1 MLSINTPFF
10 KPRNRTE
17 YLYDHCNP
25 RRSLTGIWL
34 KRTIK
39 TLLLITLGVIPSLF
53 IILTSKPAC
62 ADNADYYVSM
72 NNISEG
78 SLLLRDENT
87 SQYRQ
92 IPLLDTQ
99 VNMNISG
106 MLVRS
111 HVKQYF
117 KNTSNDHV
125 EAVYVFPLPETA
137 AVDHMRMQIG
147 ERIIEAQI
155 KEKKQARK
163 IYQQAK
169 REGKKTALM
178 EQQRPNMFT
187 NAVANIGPGETV
199 VIEIEYLQ
207 ILEYDQGNFS
217 LRFPMT
223 ITPRYIPG
231 TPLKQNFSSL
241 SSGSTSGW
249 QQNTQ
254 QVEDATSISP
264 PITGNANS
272 VSLTIHLAAGFPI
285 KKISSP
291 YHAIQQ
297 QQTPDGSLII
307 QLANGQVPASHDFEL
322 SWTPEVNQAPQAAL
336 FSEKINNDYYHLL
349 MVLPPGDSTQTQQP
363 LAREVI
369 YVIDTSGS
377 MHGTSMT
384 QAKQSLLMALDRLR
398 LHDRFNIIQFDSTT
412 RQLFQG
418 SRSASFENIM
428 DAKRYVNR
436 LRADGGTEMAPALN
450 LALRQSTD
458 TSHVR
463 QVVFLTDGS
472 VGNETALFDIIHQNL
487 GQSRLFTVG
496 IGSAPNSY
504 FMRKAAQFGRGS
516 FTHIGDVNEIK
527 NKMSQLFEKLENPLL
542 TNIKIDINNKS
553 AAEIW
558 PKRIAD
564 LYSGESIVI
573 AIKTDRPLQQVNMQG
588 TRALSP
594 WQASFNLDQ
603 TGSET
608 TQQSGIGTFWARR
621 KIAALMDSLHNGAN
635 KPEVQKEVTQVALD
649 HHLVSKYTSLV
660 AVDISPSRP
669 TEANL
674 KKQILPNNTPQ
685 SRPAQKSYGRLAQ
698 TATSAGLQLMIGCT
712 LLLLA
717 LISQLLFSRK
727 LKFRILS

>member
-1 MLSINTPFF
+1 MLSLNISFF
-10 KPRNRTE
+10 KPRSRTE
-17 YLYDHCNP
+17 YLYDHYNP
-25 RRSLTGIWL
+25 RPSLAGIWL
-34 KRTIK
+34 KRTVK

-62 ADNADYYVSM
+62 ADSADYYVSM

-78 SLLLRDENT
+78 SLLIRDENA

-92 IPLLDTQ
+92 IPLMDTQ
-99 VNMNISG
+99 VNMDISG

-117 KNTSNDHV
+117 KNTSNDWI

-207 ILEYDQGNFS
+207 ALEYNQGSFS

-231 TPLKQNFSSL
+231 APLQQTFSSR
-241 SSGSTSGW
+241 SSGRASGW
-249 QQNTQ
+249 QQSTSE
-254 QVEDATSISP
+254 VKDAASITP
-264 PITGNANS
+264 PIAGNANS
-272 VSLTIHLAAGFPI
+272 VSLTINLAAGFPV
-285 KKISSP
+285 KKINSP
-291 YHAIQQ
+291 YHTIQQ
-297 QQTPDGSLII
+297 QQAPDDHLII
-307 QLANGQVPASHDFEL
+307 RLADGKAHASHDFEL
-322 SWTPEVNQAPQAAL
+322 SWTPDISQAPEAAL

-349 MVLPPGDSTQTQQP
+349 MVLPPGDNAQTQQP
-363 LAREVI
+363 LAREAI

-377 MHGTSMT
+377 MQGTSME

-412 RQLFQG
+412 QQLFER
-418 SRSASFENIM
+418 SHSASFENII
-428 DAKRYVNR
+428 DAKRYVGG

-450 LALRQSTD
+450 LALRQLTD
-458 TSHVR
+458 NRHVR
-463 QVVFLTDGS
+463 QVIFLTDGS
-472 VGNETALFDIIHQNL
+472 VGNENALFDIIHKHL
-487 GQSRLFTVG
+487 GDSRLFTVG

-516 FTHIGDVNEIK
+516 FTHIGDVNEVK
-527 NKMSQLFEKLENPLL
+527 NKMNRLFKKLENPLL
-542 TNIKIDINNKS
+542 TNIKIDINNNS
-553 AAEIW
+553 ITEIW

-564 LYSGESIVI
+564 LYNGESIVL
-573 AIKTDRPLQQVNMQG
+573 AIKTDRPLQTVKMQG

-594 WQASFNLDQ
+594 WQASFNLNQADN
-603 TGSET
+603 ET
-608 TQQSGIGTFWARR
+608 ARQSGIGTFWARR
-621 KIAALMDSLHNGAN
+621 KIAALMDSLHNGVN
-635 KPEVQKEVTQVALD
+635 KPELQKEVTKVALN
-649 HHLVSKYTSLV
+649 HHLVSKFTSLV

-669 TEANL
+669 IEANL
-674 KKQILPNNTPQ
+674 KKQVLPNNTPQ
-685 SRPAQKSYGRLAQ
+685 SRPAQKSYGQLAQ
-698 TATSAGLQLMIGCT
+698 TATSAGLQLIIGCT

-717 LISQLLFSRK
+717 LISQVLFSRK
-727 LKFRILS
+727 LKFKILS